1 MKCFFVLHRLVFDD
15 IGYFFVQHQHVSVE
29 TKLLFVQRQTF
40 YYNSKLFFVQHQMFI
55 CVICLFDTFLLS
67 HSNKNIITSQKM
79 YKLAFLCDTKKINFV
94 FRASPFFLYSV
105 FTLHIVIMLIFFV
118 VVLETKKLLTFFY
131 SPV

>member
-1 MKCFFVLHRLVFDD
+1 M
-15 IGYFFVQHQHVSVE
+15 QHQHVSVE

-79 YKLAFLCDTKKINFV
+79 YKLSFLCDTKKKLISFFV
-94 FRASPFFLYSV
+94 HHHFFIFSFYITHCHHADLLRSSTGNKETFNLLLLTCLIYTEASPEIRFL
-105 FTLHIVIMLIFFV
+105 II
-118 VVLETKKLLTFFY
+118 
-131 SPV
+131 